1 MTIPT
6 SVRRY
11 AGRILFVIA
20 VCLSVLLVVR
30 VLYASSGE
38 IVSIMSGNGRIE
50 FAALAVLLL
59 FVNQILCI
67 SRWRMLGI
75 AAGIEL
81 GFREVI
87 DIAVFSECA
96 SFVLPSANGGDVLK
110 ITAFSQ
116 RPETLIRIAVVTLTD
131 RLAGLFGLL
140 LLAGVAGVATSGAQT
155 SAPRLAGLAAIVL
168 LLVGVCGLFVLA
180 GRTGGWGLSTSSRM
194 SRFVGHLVGEVSL
207 ACQLFQSRKRVMF
220 AALALSMISQMC
232 VLSAMYLLLL
242 GIVPGSPVTWT
253 ESLSLFPWVLV
264 STALPLPGGA
274 LGVSEN
280 VSESL
285 FQALGQSGGGLTC
298 LAYRVAFAAATL
310 LTAVI
315 WLAVRRHVGPAD
327 GPRNA
332 VFERGMKS

>member
-11 AGRILFVIA
+11 AGRFLFVIA

-67 SRWRMLGI
+67 SRWRMLGV

-131 RLAGLFGLL
+131 RLTGLFGLL
-140 LLAGVAGVATSGAQT
+140 LLAGVVGVATSGAET
-155 SAPRLAGLAAIVL
+155 SAPRLAGLAAIML
-168 LLVGVCGLFVLA
+168 LLFGMCGLFALV
-180 GRTGGWGLSTSSRM
+180 GRTGEWIVSAVSRM
-194 SRFVGHLVGEVSL
+194 PLFVGHLVREVSL
-207 ACQLFQSRKRVMF
+207 ACQLYQGQKRVMF
-220 AALALSMISQMC
+220 AALAMSVFSQLC
-232 VLSAMYLLLL
+232 VLSAMYSLLI
-242 GIVPGSPVTWT
+242 GIVPKTPVTWI

-264 STALPLPGGA
+264 SMAIPLPGGA

-280 VSESL
+280 VSEML
-285 FQALGQSGGGLTC
+285 FQSLGQGGGGLTC
-298 LAYRVAFAAATL
+298 LAFRVAFAAATL

-327 GPRNA
+327 GARNA
-332 VFERGMKS
+332 VLERGMKS